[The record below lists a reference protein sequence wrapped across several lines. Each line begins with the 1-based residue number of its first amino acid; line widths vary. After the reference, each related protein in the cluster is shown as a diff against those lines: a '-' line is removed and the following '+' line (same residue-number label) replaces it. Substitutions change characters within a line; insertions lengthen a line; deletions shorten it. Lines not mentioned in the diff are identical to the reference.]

1 MDGRVS
7 DSGHGGRFGE
17 EGLVQDYLA
26 GRLSRQDAE
35 AFEAHL
41 LTCERCQREVRFG
54 ATVRDELAA
63 RPEPARRR
71 GLPWL
76 VGLTGA
82 AGLTAAALA
91 AVLLLDGGPAPEVV
105 ALGEVRQPPIYLGV
119 AVRDQAGVAD
129 SLFDAG
135 MHRYQAGD
143 YGPAAAALRE
153 AVKVDSAALPA
164 RFFLASSLL
173 MSGEAAAAAR
183 EYRAV
188 VAAGDSPYRA
198 EARFYLAKALLQE
211 GEMEAAREQLRAVQA
226 DLDDVGEA
234 ARDLLLELDRLTPR

>member
-1 MDGRVS
+1 MSG
-7 DSGHGGRFGE
+7 SGHGGPFGE
-17 EGLVQDYLA
+17 EGVVEDYLA
-26 GRLSRQDAE
+26 GRLPRQDAE

-63 RPEPARRR
+63 RPESARRR

-76 VGLTGA
+76 IGLTSA
-82 AGLTAAALA
+82 AVLTAAALA

-119 AVRDQAGVAD
+119 AVRDGEGAAD

-135 MHRYQAGD
+135 MERYQAGD
-143 YGPAAAALRE
+143 YAAAAAALRE
-153 AVKVDSAALPA
+153 AVEADPAALPA
-164 RFFLASSLL
+164 RFFLGASLL
-173 MSGEAAAAAR
+173 MSGDAAAAAR

-188 VAAGDSPYRA
+188 VAAGESPYRA
-198 EARFYLAKALLQE
+198 EARFYLAKALLQG
-211 GEMEAAREQLRAVQA
+211 GEVEAAREQLRAVAA

-234 ARDLLLELDRLTPR
+234 ARDLLAALDRLTPP